1 MTFQPMG
8 GSNLK
13 SRVLQEIRDAI
24 TEGRLSPGEKIVER
38 KLAQSLR
45 TSLTTVREALIHL
58 EVEGFITKVAN
69 TRSFVT
75 QFSWEQTRRLFQVR
89 KWLEQRAVELA
100 AVNGTKADQAE
111 LKAQLNRVL
120 EASRANRYLDY
131 LKQDL
136 KLHEIIWK
144 MSGNEFLDQAL
155 RRIVMPLYALT
166 ICQIRSEETFSL
178 EQDALS
184 HKPIVEAILAQD
196 DEAAVIA
203 FLAGIREWELQVVS
217 HMSVEKASSL
227 ASDQSPQPVAAI

>member
-1 MTFQPMG
+1 MTFQPIG
-8 GSNLK
+8 GTNLK

-58 EVEGFITKVAN
+58 EAEGFITKVAN

-75 QFSWEQTRRLFQVR
+75 QFSREQTRRLFQVR

-196 DEAAVIA
+196 DEAAVIG

>member
-1 MTFQPMG
+1 MTFQPVG

-38 KLAQSLR
+38 KLAESFR

-58 EVEGFITKVAN
+58 ELEGFITKVAN

-75 QFSWEQTRRLFQVR
+75 QFSREQTRRLFQVR

-100 AVNGTKADQAE
+100 SVNGTKTDQAE

-144 MSGNEFLDQAL
+144 MSGNEFLEQAL

-166 ICQIRSEETFSL
+166 ICQIRSEEKFNL
-178 EQDALS
+178 EQDAHS
-184 HKPIVEAILAQD
+184 HKPIVEAILGQD
-196 DEAAVIA
+196 SEAAVIA
-203 FLAGIREWELQVVS
+203 FLAGIREWELQVIG
-217 HMSVEKASSL
+217 HISVEKNSSF
-227 ASDQSPQPVAAI
+227 ASDQSPQQVSAI